1 MIWGIFKKTQK
12 EEQTSERIEAEKKV
26 KEMMK
31 ADKVTPEFKT
41 KKEENEIEKMKSR
54 VWGEKFYRE
63 EKMFEKQAERNL
75 TGIELEKAGKVDEAI
90 ELFEKNVEENFIG
103 SHPYYRLAIIYRKR
117 GQIDEEIRVLEK
129 AISVFKKDDKQE
141 QFKTRLGKI
150 YNKLAMSYHQD
161 EQYDDEVEI
170 LEKALKVFKGDKF
183 FKRRLEKA
191 KALKESKN

>member
-1 MIWGIFKKTQK
+1 MIWRIFRKTKK
-12 EEQTSERIEAEKKV
+12 EEKSSERIEAEKKV

-31 ADKVTPEFKT
+31 TDKVTPKFRT
-41 KKEENEIEKMKSR
+41 KKEENEIEKMKRS

-75 TGIELEKAGKVDEAI
+75 TAHELEKVRKIDEAI
-90 ELFEKNVEENFIG
+90 ELYEQNVEENFIG
-103 SHPYYRLAIIYRKR
+103 SHSYKRLAIIYGKR
-117 GQIDEEIRVLEK
+117 GQIEEEIRVIEK
-129 AISVFKKDDKQE
+129 AISVFKKDNKQE

-170 LEKALKVFKGDKF
+170 LEKALKVFKGDEF
-183 FKRRLEKA
+183 LKRRLEKA
-191 KALKESKN
+191 NALKESKK